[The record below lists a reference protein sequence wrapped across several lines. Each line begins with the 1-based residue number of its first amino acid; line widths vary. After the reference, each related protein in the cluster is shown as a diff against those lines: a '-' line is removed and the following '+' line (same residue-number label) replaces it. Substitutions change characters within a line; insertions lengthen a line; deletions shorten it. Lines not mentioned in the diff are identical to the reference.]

1 MSMSMSIRLLNQN
14 NEILGILYYSLRKTW
29 LSTFQKSNQISKTK
43 TIQTKS
49 KKNIKYANA

>member
-1 MSMSMSIRLLNQN
+1 MSMSIRLLNQN
-14 NEILGILYYSLRKTW
+14 NEILGILYYSLRTTW